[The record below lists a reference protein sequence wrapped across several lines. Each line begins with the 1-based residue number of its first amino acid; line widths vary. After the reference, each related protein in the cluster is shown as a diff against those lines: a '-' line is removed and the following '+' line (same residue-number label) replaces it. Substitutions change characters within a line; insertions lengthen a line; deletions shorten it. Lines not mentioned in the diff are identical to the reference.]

1 MALTYDEDD
10 RPLVYDENSA
20 TLPPPPEMPDTDP
33 VPAAEDPVMTAVKAV
48 HALVANIALK
58 LESVD
63 NKASAAI
70 SEARAARDAA
80 VLAHDTSDAIAIM
93 LREEVMASLDGLDEK
108 IETIGMRLSGT
119 VEALAG
125 VVGGHAEVLHEHQ
138 RRLDD
143 HDDAREPA
151 HASNGNGAAE

>member
-63 NKASAAI
+63 NKASAA
-70 SEARAARDAA
+70 
-80 VLAHDTSDAIAIM
+80 LAHDTSDAIAIM